1 MVGGGYVGWWL
12 EKGGS
17 TMEEVVGHGEV
28 RAEMGGSSMV
38 TMEEVVAQKG
48 VAHGGLSLNWRAKE
62 AFVTSDGKQ
71 TRIVGVKSRCG
82 LWWAGSLGVVGG

>member
-38 TMEEVVAQKG
+38 GCLLV
-48 VAHGGLSLNWRAKE
+48 
-62 AFVTSDGKQ
+62 
-71 TRIVGVKSRCG
+71 
-82 LWWAGSLGVVGG
+82 VVGCRWCC